1 MRGRINFEAV
11 KTLVI
16 TGGIGSGKSV
26 VCRYLASK
34 GIPTYDSDFR
44 AKALYYENP
53 LIVQDIEDALGES
66 IKDIEGIF
74 DKRKLGAIVFGN
86 REKLRIVE
94 EIVHPMVYDDFVHWR
109 DTRIFEGSFVV
120 FESAIFLDKPLFHPL
135 ADAVLMIDAPR
146 DIRIR
151 RTIER
156 DGCSEAEVESRMDA
170 QRQRLD
176 FVGLT
181 VMNDSDIQT
190 LFKRV
195 DEAIEKLK
203 DKLI

>member
-1 MRGRINFEAV
+1 M
-11 KTLVI
+11 
-16 TGGIGSGKSV
+16 

-34 GIPTYDSDFR
+34 GIPAYDSDTR

-53 LIVQDIEDALGES
+53 LLVQDIEDALGES
-66 IKDIEGIF
+66 IKDFEGIF
-74 DKRKLGAIVFGN
+74 DRRKLGAIVFGN

-109 DTRIFEGSFVV
+109 DTRFYEGSFVV

-135 ADAVLMIDAPR
+135 ADAVLMVDAPR
-146 DIRIR
+146 EVRIS
-151 RTIER
+151 RTVER
-156 DGCSEAEVESRMDA
+156 DGCSEADVASRMDA
-170 QRQRLD
+170 QKYNTESVD
-176 FVGLT
+176 IT

-190 LFKRV
+190 LFRRV
-195 DEAIEKLK
+195 DEAIEILK